1 MIDRD
6 GCAICCSCDINSSC
20 RNQASNISRSF
31 TPSMATGSTIET
43 NISSIAI
50 TTKKAVSANSSTND
64 LVDGSGQRKNQLS
77 RKHNNNSSNF
87 NTQERS
93 EWGDPN
99 FLEDNFAPVAQH
111 NATLHMQF
119 VLGVLESKVFRKNLL
134 HDITSIAG

>member
-43 NISSIAI
+43 DISSIAI
-50 TTKKAVSANSSTND
+50 TTKKAVSANTTTND
-64 LVDGSGQRKNQLS
+64 LS

-99 FLEDNFAPVAQH
+99 FLEDKFAPVAQH

-119 VLGVLESKVFRKNLL
+119 VLSVLESKVFRKNLL
-134 HDITSIAG
+134 HI